1 MEKKEYLSEEEYQ
14 KNAKKLKKIG
24 LIVLIIGIIV
34 LIGGTVLAIVGFG
47 NSPMQA
53 LGSDYVDT
61 GVVQDV
67 AGAAMRNMVILIIG
81 SLLSMVG
88 LGLSAVGGVLMFVA
102 HGREIKSFATQQA
115 MPIAQEGIE
124 KMTPTVSNAAE
135 SISKGVAKGIAEG
148 KKEAA
153 TDDEIEHL

>member
-34 LIGGTVLAIVGFG
+34 LIGGTVLAI
-47 NSPMQA
+47 A
-53 LGSDYVDT
+53 
-61 GVVQDV
+61 
-67 AGAAMRNMVILIIG
+67 
-81 SLLSMVG
+81 
-88 LGLSAVGGVLMFVA
+88 AVGGVLMFVA